1 MEYNKII
8 MAEPVMNVKAILIHL
23 QQLIDQ
29 LEKMAELDYM
39 DNNYASYLH
48 GQIYGIA
55 ITLRLLYP
63 GPGNWGEKA
72 ALLIR
77 PVLTEHQCEC
87 LEKSNN

>member
-1 MEYNKII
+1 MNQNNIA
-8 MAEPVMNVKAILIHL
+8 MADPVMNAKAILILL

-29 LEKMAELDYM
+29 LQKTVEIDIP

-55 ITLRLLYP
+55 LVLRLLYP
-63 GPGNWGEKA
+63 GPNNWGEKA

-77 PVLTEHQCEC
+77 PVLTEHQYDC
-87 LEKSNN
+87 LEEPNN

>member
-1 MEYNKII
+1 
-8 MAEPVMNVKAILIHL
+8 MNQNNINMYDPAIDVKTILTHL

-29 LEKMAELDYM
+29 LQKTKFDPP

-55 ITLRLLYP
+55 LALRLLYP
-63 GPGNWGEKA
+63 GPGNWGERA

-77 PVLTEHQCEC
+77 PVLTEHQCDC
-87 LEKSNN
+87 LENPNN